1 MIFSRYLCATLRT
14 PSSESRPN
22 AMTSSSTP
30 SPDFLQQRVP
40 HYLLTWPHQRRMV
53 LFAVIV
59 ALVFINL
66 TRPYALPERM
76 GTSDFMYLVWS
87 TVLVSFGAI
96 ILTVSRI
103 IMTFYVRRSGI
114 TNAEYGGW
122 MVVELLVMSV
132 IFAVCFYCIGAEED
146 FMHALLSS
154 LWKNALFL
162 ISPYVIC
169 TFYYSLQDKKQKLA
183 SLESDLDRATMQK
196 TVTRG
201 LLTFLDERGE
211 LQLSSHDNLQS
222 SRQFFF
228 GGSNTVRG
236 YRENYMGGD
245 GGFLLSTEL
254 QRAISKDRK
263 IQGFV
268 FSDYAHTIGE
278 NVASANIE
286 KALFSMGFGVKAEL
300 QRGVS
305 ANLTFGFPLFRNM
318 RGMNETVSPCR
329 VNLVVLGQI

>member
-87 TVLVSFGAI
+87 TVLVSFGAV

-114 TNAEYGGW
+114 TNAEYGSW

-196 TVTRG
+196 AVTRG

-211 LQLSSHDNLQS
+211 LQLSVAKESFLYVAAADNYVAIWYLKNNQPRKQTIRTTMTRLAEQLEGTAVMRCHRS
-222 SRQFFF
+222 YFVNLELVKVLR
-228 GGSNTVRG
+228 RG
-236 YRENYMGGD
+236 KD
-245 GGFLLSTEL
+245 GGFVLEL
-254 QRAISKDRK
+254 GVPGVPDIPVSKTYSEAVTK
-263 IQGFV
+263 WL
-268 FSDYAHTIGE
+268 E
-278 NVASANIE
+278 
-286 KALFSMGFGVKAEL
+286 M
-300 QRGVS
+300 
-305 ANLTFGFPLFRNM
+305 
-318 RGMNETVSPCR
+318 
-329 VNLVVLGQI
+329 